1 MSNFSFTFPTG
12 RKLVVLA
19 PAIAAVALLAAC
31 GKNERSV
38 TTEERLKAVQT
49 KQETQPDFFVPRK
62 TVDYVGDLKT
72 IRAAAK
78 PDPAFK
84 TESAKIAA
92 TEPAKPSQT
101 EPTEAL
107 VAPAAPT
114 QPAVA
119 VPAAPVVAAPAPVV
133 AAPAP
138 RPAAEV
144 AVTVVSREQPSFP
157 REAVRQNVESGTV
170 RARMNIN
177 ALGDVTG
184 VIIISARPVRIFDRE
199 VQLALQRWKF
209 NPGADG
215 RTFDTE
221 INFQR

>member
-84 TESAKIAA
+84 TESAEIAA
-92 TEPAKPSQT
+92 TEPAKPSRT
-101 EPTEAL
+101 EPAAAL

-114 QPAVA
+114 QPA
-119 VPAAPVVAAPAPVV
+119 VVAAPAPVV

>member
-101 EPTEAL
+101 EPAEAL

-114 QPAVA
+114 QPA
-119 VPAAPVVAAPAPVV
+119 VVAAPAPVV

>member
-1 MSNFSFTFPTG
+1 MSIFSFTLPSG
-12 RKLVVLA
+12 KKLIVLA

-31 GKNERSV
+31 GKNERSI

-62 TVDYVGDLKT
+62 TVDYMGDLKSLKD
-72 IRAAAK
+72 A
-78 PDPAFK
+78 
-84 TESAKIAA
+84 
-92 TEPAKPSQT
+92 PSQT

-114 QPAVA
+114 HPA
-119 VPAAPVVAAPAPVV
+119 VVAAPAPVV
-133 AAPAP
+133 AAPTP
-138 RPAAEV
+138 RPASEA

>member
-1 MSNFSFTFPTG
+1 MSILSFTLPSG
-12 RKLVVLA
+12 KKLIVLA

-31 GKNERSV
+31 GKNERVV

-114 QPAVA
+114 QPAV
-119 VPAAPVVAAPAPVV
+119 VAAPAPVV
-133 AAPAP
+133 AAPTP

>member
-1 MSNFSFTFPTG
+1 M
-12 RKLVVLA
+12 
-19 PAIAAVALLAAC
+19 
-31 GKNERSV
+31 
-38 TTEERLKAVQT
+38 
-49 KQETQPDFFVPRK
+49 
-62 TVDYVGDLKT
+62 
-72 IRAAAK
+72 
-78 PDPAFK
+78 
-84 TESAKIAA
+84 
-92 TEPAKPSQT
+92 
-101 EPTEAL
+101 
-107 VAPAAPT
+107 
-114 QPAVA
+114 
-119 VPAAPVVAAPAPVV
+119 
-133 AAPAP
+133 
-138 RPAAEV
+138 
-144 AVTVVSREQPSFP
+144 TVVSREQPSFP